1 MAARADQAASSL
13 LGVVSPTSTPPP
25 SSAAIDWVC
34 GQFDPPALGRTL
46 AESMLG

>member
-13 LGVVSPTSTPPP
+13 LGVVSLTSTPPP
-25 SSAAIDWVC
+25 SSSAIDRAAPNLI
-34 GQFDPPALGRTL
+34 PPRLGRTL